1 MTPFEFGQQFG
12 QHEKQALHPI
22 LAGLM
27 HGGKSLAKGV
37 AGVDN
42 AASGLLKALG
52 SGSRGIGKL
61 FGVAGQAAKPIGEGL
76 VRGGES
82 MATNTIKNETVR
94 DMLRMLGYGTKTFG
108 RGVTSSGGGANIIG
122 GGFNLLDKG
131 LKRVADVGYGVPTA
145 ATFGLGGAGYQAGLL
160 QNPIRVA
167 PSADHIDVRSPVTV
181 PPAIRNMFGEK
192 PSRKPLPRYSASG
205 KRIR

>member
-1 MTPFEFGQQFG
+1 MTPFEFGQQLG
-12 QHEKQALHPI
+12 HHEKRALHPI
-22 LAGLM
+22 LAGLR
-27 HGGKSLAKGV
+27 HGGKSLAKGI
-37 AGVDN
+37 GGIDN
-42 AASGLLKALG
+42 AAAKLLRSLG
-52 SGSRGIGKL
+52 DGSRGIGKL
-61 FGVAGQAAKPIGEGL
+61 FGAVGDAAKPVGEGL

-82 MATNTIKNETVR
+82 MATNTLKNDAAR
-94 DMLRMLGYGTKTFG
+94 DMLRMLGYGTKTVG
-108 RGVTSSGGGANIIG
+108 RGVSTSGGGANILS

-131 LKRVADVGYGVPTA
+131 LKRVADVGYGLPTA

-167 PSADHIDVRSPVTV
+167 PSSDHIDVRSPVAV